1 MQITN
6 WFYYLGV
13 PAILT
18 SDKVI
23 VVTTAPTSSQSI
35 EIAAKCIQYKWVLLH
50 LQELL
55 PGLGWVFKLG
65 NDISE
70 L

>member
-23 VVTTAPTSSQSI
+23 VVTTALPLHRKALRLQQNAFSI
-35 EIAAKCIQYKWVLLH
+35 NGFCY
-50 LQELL
+50 
-55 PGLGWVFKLG
+55 
-65 NDISE
+65 ISKNSF
-70 L
+70 LD

>member
-23 VVTTAPTSSQSI
+23 VVTIALPLHRKALRLQQNAFSI
-35 EIAAKCIQYKWVLLH
+35 NGFCY
-50 LQELL
+50 
-55 PGLGWVFKLG
+55 
-65 NDISE
+65 ISKNSF
-70 L
+70 LD

>member
-1 MQITN
+1 MKITI

-23 VVTTAPTSSQSI
+23 VVTIALPLHRKGLRLQQNAFSINGFCYISKTSF
-35 EIAAKCIQYKWVLLH
+35 L
-50 LQELL
+50 
-55 PGLGWVFKLG
+55 
-65 NDISE
+65 D
-70 L
+70 